1 MVWFL
6 VLQLFSM
13 MLTLFRLRFTSETD
27 KDLEILILR
36 QQLGILQ
43 RKQDKPIKPNR
54 AEKLTLAVLS
64 ANLKKQ
70 TNRPAKQFRHVIRLF
85 QPETVFGW
93 HRQLIKRKWTHAR
106 KNKVGRPPTA
116 AEVKALVIQLALE
129 NDDWGYGKISGELEK
144 LGVELSETAVGNIL
158 RAEGIEPAPVRAGSI
173 GWKVLMRHYREQL
186 LAVDFFTVETIWLK
200 TVYVFFMIEL
210 GTRQVHL
217 AGLTQHPNGHW
228 VTQQAR
234 NQVWLLQEKETDYIG
249 LIRDNDSKYTEAFDV
264 VFESEEI
271 NIIRTPYRAPNAN
284 AVAERWVRT
293 VRSEC
298 LDKLLILN
306 EAHLRRVLNE
316 FLTYY
321 NQRRPHQ
328 GLDQQSPIERQ
339 EPLTEGLIQKRK
351 VLGGIINDY
360 FRLPA
365 PAPHLQVA

>member
-6 VLQLFSM
+6 VSQLFSWF
-13 MLTLFRLRFTSETD
+13 LTLFRLRLTSETD

-70 TNRPAKQFRHVIRLF
+70 SKRPVIQFRHVIRIF

-116 AEVKALVIQLALE
+116 DGVKKLVIQLALE
-129 NDDWGYGKISGELEK
+129 NNWGYGKISGELEK
-144 LGVELSETAVGNIL
+144 LGIELSETAVGNIL
-158 RAEGIEPAPVRAGSI
+158 KAEGIVPAPVRAGSI
-173 GWKVLMRHYREQL
+173 GWKTLMRHYREQL
-186 LAVDFFTVETIWLK
+186 LATDFFTVETILLK

-210 GTRQVHL
+210 GTRHVYL
-217 AGLTQHPNGHW
+217 AGITQHPNGHW

-234 NQVWLLQEKETDYIG
+234 NQIWLLQEKDTEFIG
-249 LIRDNDSKYTEAFDV
+249 LIRDNDSKYTKAFDA
-264 VFESEEI
+264 VFESEDI

-284 AVAERWVRT
+284 AVAERWVRS
-293 VRSEC
+293 VRQEC
-298 LDKLLILN
+298 LDKVLVLN
-306 EAHLRRVLNE
+306 EAHLWRVLTE
-316 FLTYY
+316 YLHYY
-321 NQRRPHQ
+321 NSRRPHQ
-328 GLDQQSPIERQ
+328 SLDQQSPIERPQ
-339 EPLTEGLIQKRK
+339 PETKGLIQKRRI
-351 VLGGIINDY
+351 LGGIINDY

-365 PAPHLQVA
+365 SAPLIQPA